1 MATNATSTAGT
12 TISVSAT
19 LPTTYD
25 DSATTG
31 FPSLTYSATGE
42 VTDIGE
48 YGKEYNLISHN
59 PIGDRNTYKFKGNY
73 NNGSLSLQMA
83 SVPADVGQ
91 AILLTALN
99 SDASISVKITHQNG
113 DVDYFSG
120 KVMSYK
126 KAVAAESIKTATA
139 TFEIDS
145 EIIEVVAP

>member
-1 MATNATSTAGT
+1 MATAAASTSGT
-12 TISVSAT
+12 VISVSAT

-31 FPSLTYSATGE
+31 FPSLTYTATGE

-48 YGKEYNLISHN
+48 YGKEYNLITHN
-59 PIGDRNTYKFKGNY
+59 PIGDRKTYKFKGNY

-83 SVPADVGQ
+83 SVAADAGQ
-91 AILLTALN
+91 AILLTALD
-99 SDASISVKITHQNG
+99 SDTSISVEIEHQG
-113 DVDYFSG
+113 GEISYFSG

-126 KAVAAESIKTATA
+126 VAVAAESIKSATA

-145 EIIEVVAP
+145 DIVEVAAP